1 MMKKMAIIMILLAL
15 CIPALAV
22 DVPDMVGKWTGAV
35 NGVAW
40 SKNTD
45 YQTTGKVEF
54 WESAYT
60 IIIDEQN
67 GTRFSGKVISDSNP
81 LHTEVLLGIIS
92 SDNESLTLL
101 DENDYY
107 WGLLKSPTEMELFR
121 QGVDIHEMDLATGN
135 FTKE

>member
-1 MMKKMAIIMILLAL
+1 MMKEIGSVMVLLAL

-22 DVPDMVGKWTGAV
+22 DVPDVVGKWTGIV
-35 NGVAW
+35 HGVAW

-54 WESAYT
+54 WESPYT
-60 IIIDEQN
+60 ITIDEQN
-67 GTRFSGKVISDSNP
+67 GTRFSGKMISDSNP

-92 SDNESLTLL
+92 SDNESITLV

-107 WGLLKSPTEMELFR
+107 WGLLKSPNEMELFR
-121 QGVDIHEMDLATGN
+121 QGIDIHQMDLATGN